1 MIKIEI
7 PKCSLSIPILE
18 IHKVNSDSGFYFMRD
33 SSGKIVYIGEAL
45 DLRVRLTEHMAGKSG
60 TTKRFCHV
68 FHSIDVF
75 YCDRKDRKIYE
86 IYAINLYNPIGNV
99 EGSESASKAE
109 LRKTREDW
117 IRKNEI

>member
-1 MIKIEI
+1 MIKIDI
-7 PKCSLSIPILE
+7 PKSSLSILVSE
-18 IHKVNSDSGFYFMRD
+18 THKVKADSGFYFIRD

-45 DLRVRLTEHMAGKSG
+45 DLRVRLTEHMTGKSG
-60 TTKRFCHV
+60 TTKRFYHV

-99 EGSESASKAE
+99 EGNESASKAE

-117 IRKNEI
+117 IRKNGI